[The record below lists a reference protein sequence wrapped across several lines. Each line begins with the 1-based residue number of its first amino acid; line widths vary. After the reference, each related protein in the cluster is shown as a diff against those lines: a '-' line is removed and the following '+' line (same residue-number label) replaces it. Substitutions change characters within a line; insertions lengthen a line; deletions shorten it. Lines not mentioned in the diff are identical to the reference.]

1 MKQLIC
7 PLLLILTALPT
18 TGRADD
24 WPFFRGPARDGV
36 SSDTQVPLQWGK
48 DNNVVW
54 RVPLPQTGNS
64 SPIIAKGKVFLTCA
78 QDKQGRRRALY
89 CFDRATGKELW
100 SKVVTWDPADP
111 THPEN
116 PYCGSTPATDGQRVI
131 VWHGSAGLYC
141 YDLDGHELWHKDL
154 GPFRH
159 IWGYASSPIIHGDRV
174 YLNGGPG
181 ARSFVV
187 ALDKTNGTILWQT
200 DEPGGAPDRDAQHPD
215 WLGSWSTPLVTTLD
229 GKEQLLVFQPLHVN
243 AYDLDTGKV
252 LWTHGGAGLLAYTDV
267 VIGDVAGAGKLG
279 VAMAGYGG
287 KAVGFKLGGSGD
299 TSATHRLWPPTAKPP
314 QRIGSGII
322 LDSHLYIP
330 NENGI
335 ECLDPLTGKSIW
347 SHRIP
352 GQTFWS
358 SLIAASGRL
367 YATSQ
372 KGTTFVFEANPTTWK
387 LLATNDL
394 GEHTNATPA
403 ISDHQLFIRTWQAL
417 YCIGG

>member
-111 THPEN
+111 SHAEN

-299 TSATHRLWPPTAKPP
+299 TSATHRLWQSTAKPP

-322 LDSHLYIP
+322 LDSHFYIP

>member
-299 TSATHRLWPPTAKPP
+299 TSATHRLWQSTAKPP

>member
-299 TSATHRLWPPTAKPP
+299 TSATHRLWQSTAKPP

-322 LDSHLYIP
+322 LDSRLYIP